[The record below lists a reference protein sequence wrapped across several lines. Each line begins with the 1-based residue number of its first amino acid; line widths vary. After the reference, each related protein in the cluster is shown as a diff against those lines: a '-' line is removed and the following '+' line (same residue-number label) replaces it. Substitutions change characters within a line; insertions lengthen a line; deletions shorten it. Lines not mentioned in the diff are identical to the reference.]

1 MVFYKQLENTI
12 SKGWNFLK
20 GNVKKL
26 MPKDR
31 NSNLAFINITLH
43 LISNIQH

>member
-20 GNVKKL
+20 GNVKKTNA
-26 MPKDR
+26 KR
-31 NSNLAFINITLH
+31 
-43 LISNIQH
+43 